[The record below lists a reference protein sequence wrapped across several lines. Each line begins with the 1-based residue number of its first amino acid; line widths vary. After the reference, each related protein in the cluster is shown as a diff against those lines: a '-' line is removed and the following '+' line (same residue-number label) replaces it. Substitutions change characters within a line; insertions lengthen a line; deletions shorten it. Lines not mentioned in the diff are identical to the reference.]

1 MDSDDDANLVARVL
15 AGDRSAFGILID
27 RHHAGALAFARR
39 LVSRADAEDV
49 VQDALIAAFLAMGNL
64 RAPERFKSWLLG
76 IVINLCR
83 TRLRLRREG
92 YFDDRYGGRAIS
104 GFRLEDAAPSAE
116 FIHEAREL
124 HHMISEAVSALPNEM
139 QETVRLH
146 YVEGLKLSEIA
157 VLIEVPLG
165 TVKARIHRARE
176 RLRIALASEIGL
188 ATNREP
194 KGGDSMIE
202 VTVDDVVVRSPKNEE
217 AKWLADGKDYKL
229 GFTRVILLKE
239 RSGNRVL
246 PIWVGAGEGDIIA
259 MLLAI
264 TALGGSNATKTMLN
278 ANIQASDTYGYYQ
291 AKNIRQTVY
300 QLTAE
305 QLDSELLAMPEMPAA
320 ARTKIEDRIK
330 RYRERVD
337 RYESDPST
345 GDGKKELLAKA
356 KEFEARRDHAAERDP
371 NFDFAEALFQIAI
384 VLGSVSIVAAS
395 RPLVHLSGILAVAGT
410 LLMINGYFLLVHL
423 PFE

>member
-1 MDSDDDANLVARVL
+1 MEATEIAEKIRGEEE
-15 AGDRSAFGILID
+15 AHTA
-27 RHHAGALAFARR
+27 A
-39 LVSRADAEDV
+39 ADATFRKYTG
-49 VQDALIAAFLAMGNL
+49 IY
-64 RAPERFKSWLLG
+64 LG
-76 IVINLCR
+76 IV
-83 TRLRLRREG
+83 
-92 YFDDRYGGRAIS
+92 
-104 GFRLEDAAPSAE
+104 
-116 FIHEAREL
+116 
-124 HHMISEAVSALPNEM
+124 
-139 QETVRLH
+139 
-146 YVEGLKLSEIA
+146 
-157 VLIEVPLG
+157 
-165 TVKARIHRARE
+165 
-176 RLRIALASEIGL
+176 
-188 ATNREP
+188 
-194 KGGDSMIE
+194 
-202 VTVDDVVVRSPKNEE
+202 
-217 AKWLADGKDYKL
+217 
-229 GFTRVILLKE
+229 
-239 RSGNRVL
+239 
-246 PIWVGAGEGDIIA
+246 A

-305 QLDSELLAMPEMPAA
+305 QLESELLALPDMPRE

-337 RYESDPST
+337 RYESDPQT

-356 KEFEARRDHAAERDP
+356 KEFEASRNHAAERDP

-395 RPLVHLSGILAVAGT
+395 RPLVHLSGILAIAGT